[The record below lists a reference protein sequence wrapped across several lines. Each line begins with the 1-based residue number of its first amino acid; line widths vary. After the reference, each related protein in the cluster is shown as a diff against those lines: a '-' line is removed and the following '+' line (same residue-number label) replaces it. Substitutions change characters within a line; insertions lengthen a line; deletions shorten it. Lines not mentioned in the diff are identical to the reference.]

1 MSDHDAVGVVAALWR
16 YPVKS
21 LRGEQLTHAHL
32 DGDGIQGDREWAVE
46 SVANSRI
53 LSAKRYGSLL
63 MAEAATQSDGKTLL
77 TLPNG
82 ARLTAG
88 TKACD
93 TALSKWLEQ
102 PVKLTRRESGRRAVF
117 DGVDISDN
125 QPQAFEIETQPGLF
139 MDTKSPLHI
148 LTSASLASVASLIP
162 GIDWSVDRF
171 RPNILLETTATP
183 GYPEDAWINRTI
195 DIDGVGVWIRRE
207 ATRCIVPTLAQ
218 PGLPEDRRILR
229 ALIDKRANSLGVR
242 AHPISHGTIEIGA
255 RVALCEGLGP
265 PRHLQHLE
273 RATP

>member
-1 MSDHDAVGVVAALWR
+1 MSDRDTVGVVVALWR

-46 SVANSRI
+46 SDANGRI

-63 MAEAATQSDGKTLL
+63 MAEAATGDDGKTLL

-82 ARLTAG
+82 ARFTAG

-93 TALSKWLEQ
+93 AALSEWLEQ
-102 PVKLTRRESGRRAVF
+102 PVKLVRRESGRRAVF
-117 DGVDISDN
+117 DGVDISEN
-125 QPQAFEIETQPGLF
+125 KPEAFEIETQPGLF

-148 LTSASLASVASLIP
+148 LTSASLASAAGLVP

-171 RPNILLETTATP
+171 RPNILLETLATP

-195 DIDGVGVWIRRE
+195 EIDGVGVWVRRE

-242 AHPISHGTIEIGA
+242 AHPISQGTIEVGA

-273 RATP
+273 RTTP